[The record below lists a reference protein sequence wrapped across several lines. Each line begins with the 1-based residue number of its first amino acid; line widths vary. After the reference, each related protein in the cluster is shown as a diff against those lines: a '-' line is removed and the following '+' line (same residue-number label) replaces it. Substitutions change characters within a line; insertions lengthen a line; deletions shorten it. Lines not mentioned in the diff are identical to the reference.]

1 VCAGETR
8 SEGGFAKN
16 KVSSASLLDVQKA
29 KDSKGKSYYKY
40 EILSRSGTEFLPSF
54 PARAS
59 KPALLPFHPAECLSQ
74 SNVAVFYLNQ
84 SIREMVIAT

>member
-1 VCAGETR
+1 MCAGETR

-40 EILSRSGTEFLPSF
+40 EILSRSGTEFSPTF

-59 KPALLPFHPAECLSQ
+59 KPALFLVHPAECLSQ
-74 SNVAVFYLNQ
+74 SNVAVFYLDRA
-84 SIREMVIAT
+84 IREMVIAM